1 MRTATLC
8 LAPPRRLARLP
19 CAVPRRR
26 VEHCL
31 AAPEPPR
38 HTRLERV
45 HAAWA
50 GPAWSSASLRSGR
63 LEGAVHAAAPARGC
77 SPSSPDACTRELCAS
92 PVLEGSPCPRRRGS
106 RASAR
111 TCRASLAARP
121 AGALSAR
128 PRAAQITQGTIRDV
142 ANRVFAHLHALDL
155 RFHLE
160 RQTGALNRVLDRGT
174 RGINFILSSMVFN
187 VLPTALEVA
196 LVAGAPRAPRG
207 RRGEGRVAGPQAA
220 RPCKCSAPGE
230 AGGALCT
237 GTQRLGRAGELAPAT
252 AWPAKCLPCLAAA
265 LHPCSVGC
273 GGGWWRHGLRR
284 GEVAARA
291 DAREAHEG
299 RRPGAQQPRQAG
311 SAASERAR
319 AHAQASWRSSAGRC
333 LRA

>member
-196 LVAGAPRAPRG
+196 LVAGAPRAARG
-207 RRGEGRVAGPQAA
+207 GGEGWGAGPQAA

-230 AGGALCT
+230 AGGALHWHAAA
-237 GTQRLGRAGELAPAT
+237 GQGGRAGACDCMACKVPA
-252 AWPAKCLPCLAAA
+252 LPGGCAA
-265 LHPCSVGC
+265 SVQ
-273 GGGWWRHGLRR
+273 HGLRR
-284 GEVAARA
+284 GVVAAGA
-291 DAREAHEG
+291 AAWG
-299 RRPGAQQPRQAG
+299 GGSPG
-311 SAASERAR
+311 
-319 AHAQASWRSSAGRC
+319 
-333 LRA
+333 